1 MNWLVPI
8 TYAFFIS
15 CPYNVHSLFSP
26 VPVRFILALL
36 IVASLGGC
44 ARKEGKPAADEAP
57 VAQVGEATLSRSEV
71 AGLVP
76 KGASPA
82 DSAALVSRYLDA
94 WVKKRLKLEQAG
106 KELPADQGD
115 LEKRVEEY
123 REALLLH
130 EYEKQYVRQHL
141 DTAVNEAEITG
152 YYNANLANFELKQ
165 SIVQGLLAAIPKDA
179 PKLDQARQWMRSGN
193 GRDQQEFRS
202 YCYRFAKFYHMDDS
216 VWVPFGELVRNTPFK
231 EVPNEVQFLKQ
242 NNFSETSDEQN
253 VYWLVVKQ
261 FKLSSQSSPLAFVH
275 DQIREM
281 VINQRRQTLLQTME
295 KNIYE
300 EARKKDRIKIYP
312 N

>member
-1 MNWLVPI
+1 M
-8 TYAFFIS
+8 
-15 CPYNVHSLFSP
+15 
-26 VPVRFILALL
+26 PVRFILALL
-36 IVASLGGC
+36 IVTSLASC
-44 ARKEGKPAADEAP
+44 NRKEGKPPADEAP
-57 VAQVGEATLSRSEV
+57 VARVGEATLSRSEV
-71 AGLVP
+71 ADLVP
-76 KGASPA
+76 KGASAA
-82 DSAALVSRYLDA
+82 DSVALVSRYLDA
-94 WVKKRLKLEQAG
+94 WVKKRLKLEQAAQQ
-106 KELPADQGD
+106 LPSDQGD

-141 DTAVNEAEITG
+141 DTAVNEGEITG

-165 SIVQGLLAAIPKDA
+165 SIVQALLAAIPRDA
-179 PKLDQARQWMRSGN
+179 PKLDQARQWMRSGKD
-193 GRDQQEFRS
+193 RDQQEFRS

-242 NNFSETSDEQN
+242 NSFSETSDEQN

-295 KNIYE
+295 KNMYE
-300 EARKKDRIKIYP
+300 EARKKDRIEIYP

>member
-1 MNWLVPI
+1 
-8 TYAFFIS
+8 
-15 CPYNVHSLFSP
+15 

-36 IVASLGGC
+36 IVTSLASC
-44 ARKEGKPAADEAP
+44 NRKEGKPPADEAP
-57 VAQVGEATLSRSEV
+57 VARVGEATLSRSEV
-71 AGLVP
+71 ADLVP
-76 KGASPA
+76 KGASAA
-82 DSAALVSRYLDA
+82 DSVALVSRYLDA
-94 WVKKRLKLEQAG
+94 WVKKRLKLEQAAQQ
-106 KELPADQGD
+106 LPSDQGD

-141 DTAVNEAEITG
+141 DTAVNEGEITG

-165 SIVQGLLAAIPKDA
+165 SIVQALLAAIPRDA
-179 PKLDQARQWMRSGN
+179 PKLDQARQWMRSGKD
-193 GRDQQEFRS
+193 RDQQEFRS

-242 NNFSETSDEQN
+242 NSFSETSDEQN

-295 KNIYE
+295 KNMYE
-300 EARKKDRIKIYP
+300 EARKKDRIEIYP